1 MHYISFPGASVQSRW
16 RPDGQVGAALSG
28 WTPAQRQAWAQ
39 GRQIASKRISQAPVG
54 PRETP
59 TELMVSVGT
68 ALAAVVAGLSLAFG
82 AEKGQTTLM
91 WIGILATTIG
101 GLKLLQTGSKLG

>member
-1 MHYISFPGASVQSRW
+1 MIFVSYPATAMPSRW

-28 WTPAQRQAWAQ
+28 WTPAQRQAWPQ
-39 GRQIASKRISQAPVG
+39 GRRLSQVSTPVG
-54 PRETP
+54 ARETP

-82 AEKGQTTLM
+82 GPRDKPTLM